1 MTGICELLDQG
12 DDSRPYTTALRAQ
25 QEKLQ
30 DVSRTPSARLLQEL
44 TGTGESFFDM
54 ALRMSRLH
62 RDYFLS
68 LAAPPL
74 GRQAEFEAEARES
87 LQRQAAVEAADTGT
101 FEDYLAKYFAAATA
115 NP

>member
-1 MTGICELLDQG
+1 
-12 DDSRPYTTALRAQ
+12 
-25 QEKLQ
+25 
-30 DVSRTPSARLLQEL
+30 
-44 TGTGESFFDM
+44 M

-74 GRQAEFEAEARES
+74 GRQSEFEEQARES

-101 FEDYLAKYFAAATA
+101 FEAYLAKYFAAATA
-115 NP
+115 VP